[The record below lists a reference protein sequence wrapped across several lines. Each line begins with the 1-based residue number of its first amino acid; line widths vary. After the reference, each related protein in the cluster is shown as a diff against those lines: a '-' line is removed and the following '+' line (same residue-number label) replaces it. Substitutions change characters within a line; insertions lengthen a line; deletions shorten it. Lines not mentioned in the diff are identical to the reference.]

1 MRTFLQ
7 DLRYGARMLV
17 KNPSFTLI
25 AIITLA
31 LGIGAN
37 TAIFSV
43 VNAALLRPLPFRE
56 PERLVTLRSLLQT
69 ENENLPVPWPD
80 FQDWRARQSSFE
92 TLAGYYE
99 RDYTLLGAGDPV
111 RLRGA
116 MVTSD
121 LFPLLGVAPQLGR
134 VFTLNEEA
142 PGVYSVILSHALWQ
156 SRFNADLAV
165 IGRTVNIKERSFTIV
180 GVMPKGFRFPLSAES
195 PELWINAGIDGEGHA
210 PLIGQRGNHVLEVLG
225 RLKPGVTLAQAQA
238 EMGRIAH
245 GLAKQYPETNT
256 DWGVITTPY
265 FERIIGDA
273 SRGFLLLLAAVSCVL
288 LIACANVSNLLL
300 ARAATRGREIA
311 IRSALGASRSRMA
324 LQLLT
329 ESLLL
334 ALCGGAA
341 GLLLAWW
348 GMDALLALAPN
359 NLPRVTETSLDGRVL
374 GFALLVTLL
383 TGVLFGSAPAW
394 RASKTNLV
402 KALKDGSRGAG
413 NAGGQRLGRSLIVAQ
428 VAVTFCLLSGA
439 GLLLNSL
446 RRLSNVNPG
455 FDPRNVLT
463 FKVSPPNDDPRR
475 IDQFYERLVAR
486 MEALPGVTGASA
498 TFALPLSGVNPS
510 VGFAKKGEPVD
521 TARPFPYGVDFRI
534 VRPNYFRTMGVGLL
548 AGRDFDARDKLDA
561 PQVAIIN
568 EAFAALHFPGQNP
581 LGRHIKPSYIVE
593 GRERHG
599 EEWREIIGVVGDTR
613 HASLNETSVPELF
626 APQAQTTWSPLFIIA
641 RADSDPRNLV
651 ASARREVASLDKDLP
666 IYAVKTLEEYMTS
679 AGAVTKFLA
688 LMVSLFAG
696 LALVLTTVGL
706 YGLISY
712 SVAQRTNEIGIR
724 MAMGAQAVDVLK
736 LVIRQ
741 GMTLVMIGVV
751 IGLAASFELTRLM
764 KTLLF
769 EVSATDPLTFSA
781 IAVLLLLAA
790 LLACWMPARRATKVD
805 PMAALRAE

>member
-7 DLRYGARMLV
+7 DLRYGVRMLA

-37 TAIFSV
+37 TAIFSI
-43 VNAALLRPLPFRE
+43 VNAALLRPLPFQA
-56 PERLVTLRSLLQT
+56 PERLVMLRSLLQT

-80 FQDWRARQSSFE
+80 FQDWRAQQSSFE

-99 RDYTLLGAGDPV
+99 HDYTLLGAGDPV

-134 VFTLNEEA
+134 VFTSTEEA
-142 PGVYSVILSHALWQ
+142 PGVHSVILSHSLWQ
-156 SRFNADLAV
+156 RRFNADPAV
-165 IGRTVNIKERSFTIV
+165 IGRTVNIKERSFSIV
-180 GVMPKGFRFPLSAES
+180 GVMPKGFRFPLSVES
-195 PELWINAGIDGEGHA
+195 PELWINAGIDGEGYA

-225 RLKPGVTLAQAQA
+225 RLRPGVTLAQAQA
-238 EMGRIAH
+238 EMGRIAQ
-245 GLAKQYPETNT
+245 GLAKQYSETNT
-256 DWGVITTPY
+256 DWGVIAIPY
-265 FERIIGDA
+265 FERIIGDTG
-273 SRGFLLLLAAVSCVL
+273 RGLLLLLAAVSCVL
-288 LIACANVSNLLL
+288 LIACANISNLML
-300 ARAATRGREIA
+300 ARAAARGREIA
-311 IRSALGASRSRMA
+311 IRSALGASRHRMA
-324 LQLLT
+324 RQLLT

-334 ALCGGAA
+334 ALCGGSA
-341 GLLLAWW
+341 GLLLGWW
-348 GMDALLALAPN
+348 GIDALLAMAPN

-374 GFALLVTLL
+374 GFALLVTLF
-383 TGVLFGSAPAW
+383 TGILFGLAPAW

-402 KALKDGSRGAG
+402 EVLKDGARGAG
-413 NAGGQRLGRSLIVAQ
+413 NTGSPRRGRSLIVAQ

-439 GLLLNSL
+439 GLMLNSF
-446 RRLSNVNPG
+446 RRLSNVSPG
-455 FDPRNVLT
+455 FDPRNALT
-463 FKVSPPNDDPRR
+463 FKVSPPDGDPRQ
-475 IDQFYERLVAR
+475 IDQFYERLLAR
-486 MEALPGVTGASA
+486 MEALPGVTSASA

-510 VGFAKKGEPVD
+510 VGFAKEGEPVD
-521 TARPFPYGVDFRI
+521 PARPFPYGIDLRI
-534 VRPNYFRTMGVGLL
+534 VRPNYFRTMGIGLL
-548 AGRDFDARDKLDA
+548 AGRDFDGRDKLDA

-593 GRERHG
+593 GHEGRG
-599 EEWREIIGVVGDTR
+599 EEWREIVGMVRDTR
-613 HASLNETSVPELF
+613 HASLHETPVPELF
-626 APQAQTTWSPLFIIA
+626 VPQAQTPWSPLFIVA
-641 RADSDPRNLV
+641 RASADPHNLV
-651 ASARREVASLDKDLP
+651 AAVRREVASLNKDLP

-679 AGAVTKFLA
+679 ASAVTKFLT

-696 LALVLTTVGL
+696 LALVLTAVGL

-724 MAMGAQAVDVLK
+724 MAMGARAVDVLK
-736 LVIRQ
+736 LIIGQ
-741 GMTLVMIGVV
+741 GMTLVVIGAV

-769 EVSATDPLTFSA
+769 EVSATDPLTFSV
-781 IAVLLLLAA
+781 IAVLLLLTA

-805 PMAALRAE
+805 PMVALRVE